1 MNHIGANKARWLP
14 FTCKE
19 VLKWLY
25 LIEELIAQ
33 KETIEKKRKE
43 EYDLETS
50 VGTITMKKPTKA
62 FVAEVLDLTEDND
75 EYMVYNLC
83 TSPNLKD
90 DKLQKAYGCSEP
102 LDIVKKLFEP
112 GEVTAIAKAVMAKA
126 GYGESV
132 EAKVHE
138 EVKKLIK
145 EDWEAATAAI
155 WSSKGTRWH
164 ISFRYLEQKNCFA
177 YAPWKKKRK
186 RNRNKQS
193 LLQKGRCLAHG
204 GLQIKCNT

>member
-1 MNHIGANKARWLP
+1 MA
-14 FTCKE
+14 
-19 VLKWLY
+19 VS
-25 LIEELIAQ
+25 IEELIAQ

-132 EAKVHE
+132 EAKLHE
-138 EVKKLIK
+138 EVK
-145 EDWEAATAAI
+145 
-155 WSSKGTRWH
+155 
-164 ISFRYLEQKNCFA
+164 N
-177 YAPWKKKRK
+177 
-186 RNRNKQS
+186 
-193 LLQKGRCLAHG
+193 
-204 GLQIKCNT
+204 